1 MMGFADHAM
10 FTRRALV
17 VGSGTAAA
25 TIAEDL
31 ARVRDLVV
39 RVASDADTA
48 GEQDV
53 VVSAAAPDRAVEV
66 LRGVIEAKCSVA
78 DLRAPLQDALAL
90 DALAREKEQAVCVR
104 CSELARLLGAAPS
117 DERAAALVTAA
128 LARRL
133 LTGDFR
139 PHWGLWSPERLLSHP
154 GLAHGIRE
162 DLRERGLELRA

>member
-25 TIAEDL
+25 TVAEDL
-31 ARVRDLVV
+31 ARVSELVV
-39 RVASDADTA
+39 SLASPDAAWD
-48 GEQDV
+48 EPDI
-53 VVSAAAPDRAVEV
+53 VVSAAAPELADDV
-66 LRGVIEAKCSVA
+66 LRRAIASKVPVA
-78 DLRAPLQDALAL
+78 DMHAPLQDALAL
-90 DALAREKEQAVCVR
+90 DALAREKQQAVCVR

-139 PHWGLWSPERLLSHP
+139 PHWGLWSPEHLLSHP